1 MSRVEV
7 FHLCIDGAREI
18 LGDSVE
24 FDHGSIADGLE
35 NAVVNRAHV
44 LLQFVLVPQR

>member
-7 FHLCIDGAREI
+7 FHLCIDGAWKI
-18 LGDSVE
+18 LSDFVE
-24 FDHGSIADGLE
+24 FDHGRIADGLE

-44 LLQFVLVPQR
+44 LLLFVLVP